1 MLRELFDSIDLTKT
15 LLAVLLCSQCYVFTT
30 NLRLQQDVRY
40 LWEEVFTQDAPRS
53 KRSAADDGQSYKEA
67 NVEFIHPK
75 LREEM
80 GPQEQDP
87 ANPWVWLTSY
97 SRIPVT
103 RSLLFSKFEK
113 IIVVT

>member
-15 LLAVLLCSQCYVFTT
+15 LLAVLVCSQCYVFTT
-30 NLRLQQDVRY
+30 NLRLQKDVRY
-40 LWEEVFTQDAPRS
+40 LWEEVFTDDAPRF
-53 KRSAADDGQSYKEA
+53 KRSAADGDGGQSYKEA

-80 GPQEQDP
+80 GPEEQDP

-103 RSLLFSKFEK
+103 YCKSFFLMISSR
-113 IIVVT
+113 